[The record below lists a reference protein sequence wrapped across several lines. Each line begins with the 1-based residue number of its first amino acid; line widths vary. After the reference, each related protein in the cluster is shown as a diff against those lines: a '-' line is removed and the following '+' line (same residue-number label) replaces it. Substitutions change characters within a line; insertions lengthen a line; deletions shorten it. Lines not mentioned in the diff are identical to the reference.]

1 MKISNLVFDNNVFL
15 APMAGVTD
23 ISFRGLCKEMGC
35 GLVTTEMVSA
45 KALHY
50 GSENTQSLLRIAEEE
65 KPVAAQIFGRDPE
78 IMAEVVEKYFN
89 NRNDICIIDVNM
101 GCPAPKITKNGEGS
115 ALMKDGRDPEIMAE
129 VVEKYFNNR
138 NDICIIDVNMGC
150 PAPKITKNG
159 EGSALM
165 KEPELAA
172 EIIRSLKKVSNKPVT
187 AKFRMG
193 YDETC
198 INAVE
203 FAKRLEDA
211 GVDSVT
217 VHGRTKKQMYEG
229 NANWDIIRQVK
240 DAVSIPVLGNG
251 DVFTAEDALKLKE
264 VSNCDGIV
272 VARGAMGNP
281 WIFKQIERKLKG
293 EDDLIITH
301 KDRSVTVH
309 GRTKKQMYEGKANWD
324 IIRQV
329 KDAVSIPV
337 LGNGDVFTA
346 EDALKLKE
354 VSNCDGIVVAR
365 GAMGNPWIF
374 KQIERKLKGE
384 DDLIIT
390 HKDRI
395 EMCLRHYELAIKY
408 DGEYK
413 AVREMRK
420 HASWY
425 IKGLPGCTD
434 IKNHMNTL
442 DNSEEVIEILRKYR
456 DQLS

>member
-115 ALMKDGRDPEIMAE
+115 ALMK
-129 VVEKYFNNR
+129 
-138 NDICIIDVNMGC
+138 
-150 PAPKITKNG
+150 
-159 EGSALM
+159 
-165 KEPELAA
+165 EPELAA

-203 FAKRLEDA
+203 FAKRLEYA

-301 KDRSVTVH
+301 KDRV
-309 GRTKKQMYEGKANWD
+309 
-324 IIRQV
+324 
-329 KDAVSIPV
+329 
-337 LGNGDVFTA
+337 
-346 EDALKLKE
+346 
-354 VSNCDGIVVAR
+354 
-365 GAMGNPWIF
+365 
-374 KQIERKLKGE
+374 
-384 DDLIIT
+384 
-390 HKDRI
+390 

-442 DNSEEVIEILRKYR
+442 DNSEEVIEVLRKYR

>member
-115 ALMKDGRDPEIMAE
+115 ALMK
-129 VVEKYFNNR
+129 
-138 NDICIIDVNMGC
+138 
-150 PAPKITKNG
+150 
-159 EGSALM
+159 
-165 KEPELAA
+165 EPELAA
-172 EIIRSLKKVSNKPVT
+172 EIIRYLKKVSNKPVT

-203 FAKRLEDA
+203 FAKRLEEA
-211 GVDSVT
+211 GVD
-217 VHGRTKKQMYEG
+217 
-229 NANWDIIRQVK
+229 
-240 DAVSIPVLGNG
+240 
-251 DVFTAEDALKLKE
+251 
-264 VSNCDGIV
+264 
-272 VARGAMGNP
+272 
-281 WIFKQIERKLKG
+281 
-293 EDDLIITH
+293 
-301 KDRSVTVH
+301 SVTVH

-374 KQIERKLKGE
+374 KQIQRKLKGE

-390 HKDRI
+390 HSDRI

-456 DQLS
+456 NQLS